1 MIELHF
7 DLKFLMEPWKKAL
20 AFSFI
25 YYLLVYFL
33 LIFIVSIL
41 NKNINLKLVSMISIT
56 YLVALTL
63 GFRHMYKL
71 FKSKYSRELE
81 ATS

>member
-20 AFSFI
+20 AFSYI
-25 YYLLVYFL
+25 YYLLIYFL
-33 LIFIVSIL
+33 LIVIVTVLI
-41 NKNINLKLVSMISIT
+41 KNINLQLVSIISIT
-56 YLVALTL
+56 YLTALTL
-63 GFRHMYKL
+63 SFRRMYKL

-81 ATS
+81 AT

>member
-7 DLKFLMEPWKKAL
+7 DLKFRTEPWKKAL

-33 LIFIVSIL
+33 LVVIVTVL
-41 NKNINLKLVSMISIT
+41 NKDINLKIVSMISIT
-56 YLVALTL
+56 YFAALTL

-71 FKSKYSRELE
+71 FKSKYSRGLE